1 LVICYWIF
9 IFMSDKKNYTIGI
22 DIGGTNIKAVL
33 FNGEKTVIDS
43 SLGTPQDS
51 LEHLIIMI
59 IALIEPLT
67 KRAAADKIKIKGIG
81 LGVPGVVDPYS
92 AKISDAPNLPM
103 LNGIKLAEI
112 LAKRVN
118 LPVKMDNDTECFLRA
133 EATIGSAAKFKNIY
147 GITIGTGIGG
157 AWWQNGNIYYG
168 AHGFSEPGRMIVDFK
183 EQTSLEDAYHKLTQ
197 SNPRNLAMENYRG
210 DELARRAFDEV
221 GRFLGLACANII
233 NLLDPE
239 AIVFGGGVMA
249 SADLFLPA
257 MKKTIEEKVV
267 KTQSKTKI
275 LKSKL
280 GLEAGAIGAALLIN

>member
-1 LVICYWIF
+1 
-9 IFMSDKKNYTIGI
+9 MTNKSEKQYTIGI
-22 DIGGTNIKAVL
+22 DVGGTNIKSVL
-33 FNGEKTVIDS
+33 FNGEKVVMDY
-43 SLGTPQDS
+43 SLGTPKDS

-59 IALIEPLT
+59 LALIEPLS
-67 KRAAADKIKIKGIG
+67 KKAAEDNIKIKGIG

-92 AKISDAPNLPM
+92 AKISDAPNLPL

-112 LAKRVN
+112 LEKRIN

-133 EATIGSAAKFKNIY
+133 EAMIGSAAKFKNIY
-147 GITIGTGIGG
+147 GITVGTGIGG
-157 AWWQNGNIYYG
+157 AWWVNGNIYYG
-168 AHGFSEPGRMIVDFK
+168 AHGFSEPGRMIIDFHD
-183 EQTSLEDAYHKLTQ
+183 QSTLESAYQKLTQ
-197 SNPRNLAMENYRG
+197 NNPLNLAMENYRG
-210 DELARRAFDEV
+210 DDLARHAFDEV

-249 SADLFLPA
+249 SADLFLPEL
-257 MKKTIEEKVV
+257 KKTIDEKVV
-267 KTQSKTKI
+267 KTQGKTKI

>member
-1 LVICYWIF
+1 
-9 IFMSDKKNYTIGI
+9 MSVKKNYTIGI

-33 FNGEKTVIDS
+33 FNGEKTVMDS

-59 IALIEPLT
+59 LALIEPLT
-67 KRAAADKIKIKGIG
+67 QRAAEDKIKIKGVG
-81 LGVPGVVDPYS
+81 LGVPGIVDPYS

-112 LAKRVN
+112 LEKRIN
-118 LPVKMDNDTECFLRA
+118 LKVLMDNDTECFLRA
-133 EATIGSAAKFKNIY
+133 EAMVGSAAKLKNIY

-157 AWWQNGNIYYG
+157 AWWINGNIYYG

-197 SNPRNLAMENYRG
+197 SNPRNLAIENYRG
-210 DELARRAFDEV
+210 DELARRAFDEI

-233 NLLDPE
+233 NLIDPE

-249 SADLFLPA
+249 SADLFLPSL
-257 MKKTIEEKVV
+257 KKTIEEKVV
-267 KTQSKTKI
+267 KTSSKTKI

>member
-1 LVICYWIF
+1 
-9 IFMSDKKNYTIGI
+9 MSNKTEKQYTIGI
-22 DIGGTNIKAVL
+22 DIGGTNIKSVL
-33 FNGEKTVIDS
+33 FNGEKVVMDY
-43 SLGTPQDS
+43 SLGTPKDS
-51 LEHLIIMI
+51 LEHLVIMI
-59 IALIEPLT
+59 LALVEPLS
-67 KRAAADKIKIKGIG
+67 KKAAEDKMKIKGVG
-81 LGVPGVVDPYS
+81 LGVPGIVDPYS
-92 AKISDAPNLPM
+92 AKISDAPNLPL

-112 LAKRVN
+112 LEKRTS

-157 AWWQNGNIYYG
+157 AWWNNGDIYYG

-183 EQTSLEDAYHKLTQ
+183 EQTSLEASYQKLTQ
-197 SNPRNLAMENYRG
+197 NNPLNLAMENYRG

-257 MKKTIEEKVV
+257 LKKTVEEKVV
-267 KTQSKTKI
+267 KTQGKTKI

-280 GLEAGAIGAALLIN
+280 GLEAGAIGAAFLI